1 MNSQLELAYCKCL
14 PNYYYE
20 NQSQMCTFLT
30 DSMAHWIKDL
40 PSLNKNNINDDRDH
54 LDEAVHFSESII
66 SWILLMFLLTMI
78 FVILTVLRKCFY
90 SFRYQS
96 DFHRDY
102 QVSRDY
108 QLARDYQMARDYHM
122 ARDYQLTRAS
132 MTSPTLIPLTTI
144 DNQQPMSQM
153 NGWVFV
159 PNYDYNCT
167 DDPPTYEEA
176 VRIGS

>member
-1 MNSQLELAYCKCL
+1 MSSQLELAYCKCL

-30 DSMAHWIKDL
+30 DSVAHWIKDL

-90 SFRYQS
+90 SVRYQS

-102 QVSRDY
+102 HVS
-108 QLARDYQMARDYHM
+108 
-122 ARDYQLTRAS
+122 RDYQLTRAS
-132 MTSPTLIPLTTI
+132 MTGPMLIPLTTI
-144 DNQQPMSQM
+144 DNQQPMSQT
-153 NGWVFV
+153 NGWVFA
-159 PNYDYNCT
+159 PNYDCNCN